1 MVARLVGPHAISAT
15 ALSTETGL
23 AQATLSRWLKEA
35 TKLRPTM
42 VSSDE
47 DKPVKKQPQEWTPEE
62 KLKIVVEATTLSDG
76 ELGVFLR
83 GKGIHEAVLTE
94 WRSQAL
100 AGPRGTEVAS
110 KQQTESREVREL
122 KRELK
127 RKDKALAETAALIV
141 LKKKV
146 LEIWGDEDDATDPKS
161 EK

>member
-62 KLKIVVEATTLSDG
+62 KLKIVVEATTLPEG
-76 ELGVFLR
+76 ELGVSLR
-83 GKGIHEAVLTE
+83 G
-94 WRSQAL
+94 
-100 AGPRGTEVAS
+100 RGTHEGTRRAH
-110 KQQTESREVREL
+110 RR
-122 KRELK
+122 
-127 RKDKALAETAALIV
+127 TAWSLRRR
-141 LKKKV
+141 
-146 LEIWGDEDDATDPKS
+146 S
-161 EK
+161 